1 MLCARDTK
9 VKAFMFPSLS
19 SKKKVISL
27 EIKYLKT
34 VFSLILKMFVSQ
46 GDELRHVVVILLY
59 LWPRE
64 KLLLHSLFFYL
75 ILNHLMLP

>member
-19 SKKKVISL
+19 SKKKDVTL

-34 VFSLILKMFVSQ
+34 VLSLILKMFVSQ
-46 GDELRHVVVILLY
+46 GDELRHTVVILLC
-59 LWPRE
+59 LLPRE
-64 KLLLHSLFFYL
+64 KFFLHSPFFTL
-75 ILNHLMLP
+75 SSTT

>member
-9 VKAFMFPSLS
+9 VKTFMFLSLS
-19 SKKKVISL
+19 SKKKDITL

-34 VFSLILKMFVSQ
+34 FFSLILKMFVSQ

-59 LWPRE
+59 LSAYRE
-64 KLLLHSLFFYL
+64 VTFTYSGFYL
-75 ILNHLMLP
+75 VLNHLMLP

>member
-19 SKKKVISL
+19 SKKKDITL

-34 VFSLILKMFVSQ
+34 VLSDFEDVCFS
-46 GDELRHVVVILLY
+46 GR
-59 LWPRE
+59 
-64 KLLLHSLFFYL
+64 
-75 ILNHLMLP
+75 